1 MLSNGLFLILKA
13 ELQLLNR
20 QLFGPTTELMTR
32 QALNQQP
39 QFVILGVQLAQH
51 LLQHDGIIRQCVGV
65 DRHNAV
71 MNDVPASVPEFFVRQ
86 AGVLSRQLRPAPWY
100 RRPPLASVK

>member
-20 QLFGPTTELMTR
+20 QLFGATTELMTR
-32 QALNQQP
+32 QAPDQRKRRAMTLTDQQP

-51 LLQHDGIIRQCVGV
+51 LLQHNGIIR
-65 DRHNAV
+65 NAS
-71 MNDVPASVPEFFVRQ
+71 ASI
-86 AGVLSRQLRPAPWY
+86 GTT
-100 RRPPLASVK
+100 